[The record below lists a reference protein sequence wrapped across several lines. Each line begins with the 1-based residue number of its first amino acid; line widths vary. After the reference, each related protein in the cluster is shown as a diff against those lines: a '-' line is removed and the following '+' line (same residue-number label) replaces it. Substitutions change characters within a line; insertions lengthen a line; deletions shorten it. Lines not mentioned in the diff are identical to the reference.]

1 MTNNKS
7 FKLAAGIFGIATGVL
22 GGVLLAR
29 KLRQE
34 SKEDFIAKIRDIF
47 GIYNEEFRDKY
58 LKVKNKIEKSVL
70 EIKMSGTKMDKGKY
84 ESIVDDI
91 VAGLKHEL
99 ETTKESYSK
108 ISSYLKKDW
117 DKIKKMLDE

>member
-58 LKVKNKIEKSVL
+58 LKVSNKLEKSIL
-70 EIKMSGTKMDKGKY
+70 EIKTSGASLDKDKY
-84 ESIVDDI
+84 EEMVDEIV
-91 VAGLKHEL
+91 GSLKHEI
-99 ETTKESYSK
+99 ETTRESSAK
-108 ISSYLKKDW
+108 ISDYFKKDW
-117 DKIKKMLDE
+117 DKIKKTLAG

>member
-58 LKVKNKIEKSVL
+58 LKVSNKLEKSIL
-70 EIKMSGTKMDKGKY
+70 EIKTSGASLDKEKY
-84 ESIVDDI
+84 EGMVDEIV
-91 VAGLKHEL
+91 GSLKHEI
-99 ETTKESYSK
+99 ETTRESSAK

-117 DKIKKMLDE
+117 DKIKKTLAG

>member
-1 MTNNKS
+1 MTNNKG

-47 GIYNEEFRDKY
+47 GIYNEEFRDKFF
-58 LKVKNKIEKSVL
+58 KVQNKLEKKIFDKKSL
-70 EIKMSGTKMDKGKY
+70 GEILDKDKY
-84 ESIVDDI
+84 EDLVDEIV
-91 VAGLKHEL
+91 GSLKQEL
-99 ETTKESYSK
+99 ETTKESSSK

-117 DKIKKMLDE
+117 EKIKKTLTD